1 MANPILGIS
10 RVSKTFGG
18 LSAVQRVDCTVE
30 TGTILSIIGPNGAG
44 KTTLFNCISGLY
56 VPTEGDILFQGRRIN
71 GLPPDRIAHLG
82 IARTYQNIRLF
93 SQMTVLENIMLG
105 QERLL
110 RTSWLSSIVNTP
122 ASRREMAEVVDRSQD
137 ILAYVGLDGQENR
150 IAGELAYGDQRRLEI
165 GRALASQ
172 PSLLLLDEPTAGM
185 NPQESV
191 QARQFFQ
198 RLRDEKAITLI
209 LIEHDMR
216 VVMDISDRIAVLN
229 HGEKIVEGTPAE
241 VRTNPQVI
249 EAYLGADDEE
259 APA

>member
-1 MANPILGIS
+1 MSQSILDIS
-10 RVSKTFGG
+10 GVTKLFGG
-18 LSAVQRVDCTVE
+18 LRAVQDVNCIIK
-30 TGTILSIIGPNGAG
+30 TGSIMSIIGPNGAG

-71 GLPPDRIAHLG
+71 GLSPDRIAHLG
-82 IARTYQNIRLF
+82 ISRTYQNIRLF
-93 SQMTVLENIMLG
+93 SQMTVLENVMLG

-110 RTSWLSSIVNTP
+110 RTSWLGALIGTP
-122 ASRREMAEVVDRSQD
+122 AARREKAEVVARAHETLD
-137 ILAYVGLDGQENR
+137 YVGLAGQENR
-150 IAGELAYGDQRRLEI
+150 MASELSYGDQRRLEI

-185 NPQESV
+185 NPRESA

-198 RLRDEKAITLI
+198 RLREEKAITLL

-216 VVMDISDRIAVLN
+216 VVMDISDQITVLN
-229 HGEKIVEGTPAE
+229 HGEKIAEGTPDE

-249 EAYLGADDEE
+249 EAYLGADLEE
-259 APA
+259 ET